1 MGRKRTRKVV
11 LKLTKQQISIVSDD
25 KLMNLIPKMPKGYVG
40 KNTGTGEYTISTP
53 DGEDI
58 VLTQSRDKKK
68 WSYEPSNTIT
78 NKIKCLMDNN
88 NI

>member
-1 MGRKRTRKVV
+1 MRTPK
-11 LKLTKQQISIVSDD
+11 ISDD

-68 WSYEPSNTIT
+68 WSYEPSNIAL
-78 NKIKCLMDNN
+78 KVCEKSKK
-88 NI
+88 